1 MKTSEQGNQPSEMK
15 NGEDL
20 SESFKNYEAWEQ
32 KFQKETGNA
41 DVYLQEQII
50 RGFNQLTELIK
61 AIPFQ
66 NPGDELSNWINSEE
80 VIRIMKVS
88 PRTMHTW
95 RRNGTLKCSLIGNKL
110 FYRKTD
116 IEELLKAKFGT
127 STDQKRKD

>member
-1 MKTSEQGNQPSEMK
+1 MDTPEKGNQPLKMEK
-15 NGEDL
+15 EDNL
-20 SESFKNYEAWEQ
+20 SDLLRNIDARCQ
-32 KFQKETGNA
+32 HAPKETEN
-41 DVYLQEQII
+41 DNLRLPEQAMVGIH
-50 RGFNQLTELIK
+50 QLIELIK

-66 NPGDELSNWINSEE
+66 KPGDELSNWINSEE